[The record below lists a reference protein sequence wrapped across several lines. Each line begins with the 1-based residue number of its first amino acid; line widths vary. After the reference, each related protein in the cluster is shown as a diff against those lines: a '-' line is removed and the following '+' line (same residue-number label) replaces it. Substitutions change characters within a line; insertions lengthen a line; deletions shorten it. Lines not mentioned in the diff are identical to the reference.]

1 MIVLGIETSC
11 DETAAS
17 VCVDGRIVSSIISSQ
32 EIHSEFG
39 GVVPEL
45 ASREHEYLLNTIV
58 NKSLE
63 KTDLNHHNLDGIAVT
78 QGPGLAGTLLT
89 GICFAK
95 GLSQGLSI
103 PIVAINHLEA
113 HIFANLIADP
123 ELEFPFICLLVSGG
137 HTQLWLIEGIDKYK
151 LLGETLDDAAGEA
164 FDKGARILKL
174 GYPGG
179 PCIEKSAEGG
189 DPNVIKFPRGL
200 IKSESFDFSFSGL
213 KTALLYYMDDYDNNN
228 KSITLNDIAASYQE
242 AIIDIL
248 SKKLRKAVSHYNVN
262 TCVIAGGVAANKYLR
277 RRIQTLL
284 SNKKVIFPV
293 YDLCTDNAA
302 MVAYL
307 GELKLKNSEQSAID
321 FGVLPN
327 LRMMTF

>member
-17 VCVDGRIVSSIISSQ
+17 VCVDGKIVSSIISSQ
-32 EIHSEFG
+32 EIHAEFG

-63 KTDLNHHNLDGIAVT
+63 KTNIGYHHLDGIAVT

-95 GLSQGLSI
+95 GLAQGLAV
-103 PIVAINHLEA
+103 PIIAVNHLEA
-113 HIFANLIADP
+113 HIFANFIADP
-123 ELEFPFICLLVSGG
+123 ELGFPFICLLVSGG
-137 HTQLWLIEGIDKYK
+137 HTQLWLIENIDKYK
-151 LLGETLDDAAGEA
+151 LLGDTLDDAAGEA

-179 PCIEKSAEGG
+179 PAIEKSAKGG
-189 DPNVIKFPRGL
+189 NPNAVKFPRGM
-200 IKSESFDFSFSGL
+200 IKSDTFDFSFSGL
-213 KTALLYYMDDYDNNN
+213 KTALLYYMDDYSNNSTI
-228 KSITLNDIAASYQE
+228 KLNDIAASYQE
-242 AIIDIL
+242 AIIDVL
-248 SKKLRKAVSHYNVN
+248 SNKLSRAVAYYKID
-262 TCVIAGGVAANKYLR
+262 TCVVAGGVAANKNLR
-277 RRIQTLL
+277 TRIDNLL
-284 SNKKVIFPV
+284 SNKKIIFPA
-293 YDLCTDNAA
+293 LEFCTDNAA
-302 MVAYL
+302 MIAYL
-307 GELKLKNSEQSAID
+307 GEIKLKNGEQSKID

-327 LRMMTF
+327 LKMTMF

>member
-17 VCVDGRIVSSIISSQ
+17 VCVDGKIVSSIISSQ
-32 EIHSEFG
+32 EIHAEFG

-63 KTDLNHHNLDGIAVT
+63 KTNIDYHHLDGIAVT

-103 PIVAINHLEA
+103 PIIAVNHLEA
-113 HIFANLIADP
+113 HIFANFIADP

-137 HTQLWLIEGIDKYK
+137 HTQLWLIDNIGKYK
-151 LLGETLDDAAGEA
+151 LLGDTLDDAAGEA

-179 PCIEKSAEGG
+179 PVIEKSAKSGN
-189 DPNVIKFPRGL
+189 PNAVKFPRGM
-200 IKSESFDFSFSGL
+200 IKSDTFDFSFSGL
-213 KTALLYYMDDYDNNN
+213 KTALLYYMDDYANENDV
-228 KSITLNDIAASYQE
+228 TLNDVAASYQE
-242 AIIDIL
+242 AIIDVL
-248 SKKLRKAVSHYNVN
+248 SNKLSRAAAYYNID
-262 TCVIAGGVAANKYLR
+262 TCVVAGGVAANKNLR
-277 RRIQTLL
+277 TRINTLL
-284 SNKKVIFPV
+284 PSKKVIFPA
-293 YDLCTDNAA
+293 LEFCTDNAA
-302 MVAYL
+302 MIAYL
-307 GELKLKNSEQSAID
+307 GEIKLKNGEQSKID

-327 LRMMTF
+327 LKMTTF

>member
-17 VCVDGRIVSSIISSQ
+17 ICVDGKIISSIISSQ
-32 EIHSEFG
+32 EIHAEFG
-39 GVVPEL
+39 GIVPEL

-63 KTDLNHHNLDGIAVT
+63 KANLNYHNLDGVAVT
-78 QGPGLAGTLLT
+78 QGPGLSGTLLT

-95 GLSQGLSI
+95 GLSQGLSTSI
-103 PIVAINHLEA
+103 IAVNHLEA
-113 HIFANLIADP
+113 HIFANFLADP

-137 HTQLWLIEGIDKYK
+137 HTQLWFIENINKYK

-179 PCIEKSAEGG
+179 PSIEKSAEDG
-189 DPNVIKFPRGL
+189 DPNAIIFPRGL
-200 IKSESFDFSFSGL
+200 IRSDSLDFSFSGL
-213 KTALLYYMDDYDNNN
+213 KTSLLYYMDDYSN
-228 KSITLNDIAASYQE
+228 KKKEITINDIAASYQE
-242 AIIDIL
+242 AIIDVL
-248 SKKLRKAVSHYNVN
+248 SNKLHRAIAEYNIN
-262 TCVIAGGVAANKYLR
+262 TCVIAGGVAANKKLR
-277 RRIQTLL
+277 MKIRSLL
-284 SNKKVIFPV
+284 PHKKVIFPELE
-293 YDLCTDNAA
+293 LCTDNAA
-302 MVAYL
+302 MIAYL
-307 GELKLKNSEQSAID
+307 GELKLKNGESSEID

-327 LRMMTF
+327 LKMQTF

>member
-17 VCVDGRIVSSIISSQ
+17 VCVDGKIVSSVISSQ

-63 KTDLNHHNLDGIAVT
+63 KTDLNYNDFEGIAIT

-103 PIVAINHLEA
+103 PIIAINHLEA
-113 HIFANLIADP
+113 HIFANFIADP

-151 LLGETLDDAAGEA
+151 LVGETLDDAAGEA

-189 DPNVIKFPRGL
+189 DSNVIKFPRGL
-200 IKSESFDFSFSGL
+200 IKSDSFNFSFSGL
-213 KTALLYYMDDYDNNN
+213 KTALLYYMDDYDNNEN
-228 KSITLNDIAASYQE
+228 SITPNDIAASYQE
-242 AIIDIL
+242 AIIDVL
-248 SKKLRKAVSHYNVN
+248 SKKLSRAVSHYDVN
-262 TCVIAGGVAANKYLR
+262 TCVIAGGVAANKHLR
-277 RRIQTLL
+277 KRIQTLL
-284 SNKKVIFPV
+284 SNKKVIFPKL
-293 YDLCTDNAA
+293 DLCTDNAA

-307 GELKLKNSEQSAID
+307 GELKLKNGERSEID

-327 LRMMTF
+327 LKMITF